1 MSSYLHLGVSGLSQN
16 RTTINISDT
25 ILRTFAQPANFKL
38 NSPLPSE
45 TSPKQAPS
53 IESVERQKRNI
64 SILWE
69 DGHHGLFHHIWLRD
83 NCTCPQCG
91 DRSGGHRYLELGS
104 IDPDIAPDELSIDST
119 GSLQIRWQ
127 GDGHLSSY
135 TPAWLREH
143 CYSSD
148 SIAKRRRQPMLW
160 DSTLAGEIPE
170 WDYQQLLG
178 DESLRL
184 QMFQRISDYGFAIVN
199 AVPTL
204 EDQIESLASIF
215 GFIRETHYGRIFDLV
230 STPQQRILAQT
241 AHAIRPHNDELFRD
255 PIPGLFMMHCLRA
268 SECGGGA
275 SILVDGFSAAQRLR
289 SEHREMFDLLCRVP
303 IPHCRFLVDDV
314 DDVALS
320 ANWRSIELNRYGDIA
335 AVHINERTM
344 APLDTDENLIEPV
357 YQALQQLLALVYAPE
372 SCVNYRLE
380 AGQAVVMD
388 NHRVLHARAA
398 FNGNRH
404 IRQCHVDRDEFF
416 SRLRALQRRLD
427 TAN

>member
-1 MSSYLHLGVSGLSQN
+1 VN
-16 RTTINISDT
+16 RPIRIET
-25 ILRTFAQPANFKL
+25 
-38 NSPLPSE
+38 PS
-45 TSPKQAPS
+45 KQRPS
-53 IESVERQKRNI
+53 IESIERQKRNL
-64 SILWE
+64 SVRWE
-69 DGHHGLFHHIWLRD
+69 DGHQSLFHHIWLRD
-83 NCTCPQCG
+83 NCTCSQCG

-104 IDPDIAPDELSIDST
+104 VDPDIAPEELSIDSS

-148 SIAKRRRQPMLW
+148 SIVRRRQQPVLW
-160 DSTLAGEIPE
+160 DSTLNGKIHE
-170 WDYQQLLG
+170 WDYEQVLAE
-178 DESLRL
+178 DSTRL
-184 QMFQRISDYGFAIVN
+184 QMFQHINDYGFAIIN

-204 EDQIESLASIF
+204 EDQIESLASAF
-215 GFIRETHYGRIFDLV
+215 GFIRETHYGRIFDLI

-289 SEHREMFDLLCRVP
+289 SEHEEMFDLLCRVP
-303 IPHCRFLVDDV
+303 IPHRRFLVDDV

-320 ANWRSIELNRYGDIA
+320 ANWRSIELDRYGDIK

-344 APLDTDENLIEPV
+344 APLDTDENSVEPV

-372 SCVNYRLE
+372 TCVTYRLE
-380 AGQAVVMD
+380 AGQAAVMD

-416 SRLRALQRRLD
+416 SRLRALRRRLD
-427 TAN
+427 SDQVYR

>member
-1 MSSYLHLGVSGLSQN
+1 MNNTRLAEPPTQQEL
-16 RTTINISDT
+16 
-25 ILRTFAQPANFKL
+25 
-38 NSPLPSE
+38 
-45 TSPKQAPS
+45 S
-53 IESVERQKRNI
+53 IEHIDQQQRCITVTWK
-64 SILWE
+64 
-69 DGHHGLFHHIWLRD
+69 DGHRSKFHHIWLRD
-83 NCTCPQCG
+83 NCTCPECG

-104 IDPDIAPDELSIDST
+104 IDPDISPAEVSVAAD
-119 GSLQIRWQ
+119 GSLYIRWQ
-127 GDGHLSSY
+127 GDGHTTRYS
-135 TPAWLREH
+135 PAWLRAH
-143 CYSSD
+143 CYSSE
-148 SIAKRRRQPMLW
+148 SIAERRLQPVLW
-160 DSTLAGEIPE
+160 DSNLNDKIPQ
-170 WDYQQLLG
+170 WDYARITI
-178 DESLRL
+178 DESYRL
-184 QMFQRISDYGFAIVN
+184 QMFQRIADYGFAIIN
-199 AVPTL
+199 DVPVE
-204 EDQIESLASIF
+204 EDQIEELAAVF
-215 GFIRETHYGRIFDLV
+215 GFIRQTHYGRIFDLI

-289 SEHREMFDLLCRVP
+289 SEHKDMFDLLCRVP
-303 IPHCRFLVDDV
+303 IPHRRFLVDDV

-320 ANWRSIELNRYGDIA
+320 AKWRSIELDRYGDIA

-344 APLDTDENLIEPV
+344 APLDTEEHLVEPV

-372 SCVNYRLE
+372 ACMTYRLE
-380 AGQAVVMD
+380 SGQAAVMD

-427 TAN
+427 IED